1 MKNERTLE
9 QLRAGFAGHI
19 YLRFNSADD
28 YADFLA
34 KAETEGF
41 RFGERL
47 PTEYLADVQN
57 MLALCENKQL
67 SFCNTFS
74 RMAYACGGDNVQ
86 RVDYAKYISGADD
99 YLI

>member
-19 YLRFNSADD
+19 YLCFHSQGEYD
-28 YADFLA
+28 DFLA
-34 KAETEGF
+34 EAEREGF
-41 RFGERL
+41 RFGEHL

-74 RMAYACGGDNVQ
+74 RMAYACGGDNVR
-86 RVDYAKYISGADD
+86 RVDYAKYISGADN